1 MKVSEIMTRGAETVA
16 PDASLRDAAQT
27 MKRLDIGAIPV
38 CDGDRLVGIVT
49 DRDIVVRAV
58 ADGADTASTTVR
70 EAMTEGIVYCQEDTD
85 VQTVADTMKQ
95 RQIRRLVVLDAD
107 KRLVGFVSL
116 GDLAIQGGDD
126 ARSGK
131 VLESISEAPP
141 SPQQ

>member
-107 KRLVGFVSL
+107 KRLVGIVSL